1 MKKTLILIS
10 AVTAMIAFPAQAQN
24 AAASAARA
32 NVAAVR
38 AAAVTVVQTKG
49 SKDAVDA
56 LKAAVSTVKADVQ
69 AVRADTDASK
79 QEIAAATYQAVQ
91 TKATLAF
98 LKALAAAPKS
108 RLATELHITD
118 IDSAVYFYSAGVHR
132 LR

>member
-1 MKKTLILIS
+1 MKKTIMLLCVAS
-10 AVTAMIAFPAQAQN
+10 AMISFPAQAQS

-38 AAAVTVVQTKG
+38 VAAVTVVQTKG
-49 SKDAVDA
+49 SKDAVDV

-79 QEIAAATYQAVQ
+79 QEIAAATHQAVQ

-98 LKALAAAPKS
+98 LKALAAAAKKP
-108 RLATELHITD
+108 
-118 IDSAVYFYSAGVHR
+118 AGN
-132 LR
+132 